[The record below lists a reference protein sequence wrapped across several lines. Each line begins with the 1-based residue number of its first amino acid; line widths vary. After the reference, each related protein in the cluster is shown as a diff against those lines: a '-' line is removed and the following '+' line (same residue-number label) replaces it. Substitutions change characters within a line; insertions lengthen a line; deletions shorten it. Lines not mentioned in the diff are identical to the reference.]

1 MASGLTNRSGLSED
15 ELQLVRVFLETLQLR
30 EENARSRDYALNKM
44 AVFLRT
50 LQLREENALAREASA
65 RSRDYALNKMADM
78 LHRSCSINIA
88 NAKEDAVF
96 LEGSVHALPSYLPG
110 PVDTTATGYYLWFL
124 AALVLLA
131 LGLLGAGKLLRKIC
145 NFARAGEAPSA
156 NDLFDP
162 TAAFVP
168 VTFKLHDGSSMY
180 FDPRILMARS
190 TFFKSMLTAAFRESS
205 DHVVDLRNDA
215 AVDRKTLEHLLC
227 FIHFAELNLND
238 ASSLLKLAD
247 KYEVRDL
254 CDGLNSQWKA
264 VRRRVRVGRGARR
277 RARARPGRM

>member
-1 MASGLTNRSGLSED
+1 MASGLMNCSE
-15 ELQLVRVFLETLQLR
+15 LPFSVFLRTLQLR
-30 EENARSRDYALNKM
+30 EENA
-44 AVFLRT
+44 
-50 LQLREENALAREASA
+50 QLREENALAREASA

-131 LGLLGAGKLLRKIC
+131 LGLLGAGKLLRKTG
-145 NFARAGEAPSA
+145 NLGQAKEASTA
-156 NDLFDP
+156 NALFDP
-162 TAAFVP
+162 TEAFVP

-180 FDPRILMARS
+180 FDPRILIARS
-190 TFFKSMLTAAFRESS
+190 TYFKSMLTAEFLESS

-215 AVDRKTLEHLLC
+215 AVDRKTLERLLC
-227 FIHFAELNLND
+227 FIATNELDVAELNLN
-238 ASSLLKLAD
+238 LF
-247 KYEVRDL
+247 
-254 CDGLNSQWKA
+254 Q
-264 VRRRVRVGRGARR
+264 
-277 RARARPGRM
+277 